1 MQFITNQ
8 RIDDTTKQCI
18 VCYANV
24 ALSEKE
30 LLKMMELEYI
40 KSGLEEQVSP
50 SLFQPDQLAQVT
62 IEGGK
67 KAEVAALKKLQE
79 ESCVVVGLHEIYG
92 QPAILRGELR

>member
-8 RIDDTTKQCI
+8 RIGDTTKQCI

-40 KSGLEEQVSP
+40 KLGLEEQVSP
-50 SLFQPDQLAQVT
+50 ALFQPDQLAQVT

-79 ESCVVVGLHEIYG
+79 ESCVVVGIHEIYG

>member
-8 RIDDTTKQCI
+8 RIGDTTKQCI

-67 KAEVAALKKLQE
+67 KAEVTALKKLQE
-79 ESCVVVGLHEIYG
+79 ESCVVVGIHEIYG

>member
-8 RIDDTTKQCI
+8 RIGDTTKQCI

>member
-8 RIDDTTKQCI
+8 RIGDTTKQCI

-67 KAEVAALKKLQE
+67 KAEVAALKKLQA
-79 ESCVVVGLHEIYG
+79 ESCVVVGIHEIYG
-92 QPAILRGELR
+92 QPAILRGGLR

>member
-1 MQFITNQ
+1 VQFITNQ
-8 RIDDTTKQCI
+8 RIGDTTKQCI

>member
-8 RIDDTTKQCI
+8 RIGDTTKQCI

-79 ESCVVVGLHEIYG
+79 ESCVVVGIHEIYG

>member
-1 MQFITNQ
+1 VQFITNQ
-8 RIDDTTKQCI
+8 RIGDTTKQCI

-79 ESCVVVGLHEIYG
+79 ESCVVVGIHEIYG

>member
-8 RIDDTTKQCI
+8 RIGDTTKQCI

-79 ESCVVVGLHEIYG
+79 ESRVVVGIHEIYG

>member
-8 RIDDTTKQCI
+8 RIGDTTKQCI

-67 KAEVAALKKLQE
+67 KAEVAALKKLLE
-79 ESCVVVGLHEIYG
+79 ESCVVVGNHEIYG

>member
-8 RIDDTTKQCI
+8 RIGDTTKQCI

-50 SLFQPDQLAQVT
+50 SLFQPGQLAQVT

-79 ESCVVVGLHEIYG
+79 ESCVVVGIHEIYG

>member
-8 RIDDTTKQCI
+8 RIGDTTKQCI

-62 IEGGK
+62 IEGDK

-79 ESCVVVGLHEIYG
+79 ESCVVVGIHEIYG

>member
-8 RIDDTTKQCI
+8 RIGDTTKQCI

-67 KAEVAALKKLQE
+67 KAEVAALKNLQE
-79 ESCVVVGLHEIYG
+79 ESCVVVGIHEIYG

>member
-8 RIDDTTKQCI
+8 RIGDTTKQCI

-40 KSGLEEQVSP
+40 KLGLEEQVSP

-79 ESCVVVGLHEIYG
+79 ESCVVVGIHEIYG

>member
-1 MQFITNQ
+1 VQFITNQ
-8 RIDDTTKQCI
+8 RIGDTTKQCI
-18 VCYANV
+18 VCYTNV

-79 ESCVVVGLHEIYG
+79 ESCVVVGIHEIYG

>member
-8 RIDDTTKQCI
+8 RIGDTTKQCI

-67 KAEVAALKKLQE
+67 KAEVADLKKLQE
-79 ESCVVVGLHEIYG
+79 ESRVVVGIHEIYG

>member
-1 MQFITNQ
+1 M
-8 RIDDTTKQCI
+8 
-18 VCYANV
+18 
-24 ALSEKE
+24 
-30 LLKMMELEYI
+30 LKMMELEYI

-79 ESCVVVGLHEIYG
+79 ESCVVVGIHEIYG

>member
-1 MQFITNQ
+1 
-8 RIDDTTKQCI
+8 
-18 VCYANV
+18 
-24 ALSEKE
+24 
-30 LLKMMELEYI
+30 MMELEYI

-79 ESCVVVGLHEIYG
+79 ESCVVDGIH
-92 QPAILRGELR
+92 

>member
-8 RIDDTTKQCI
+8 RIGDTTKQCI

-67 KAEVAALKKLQE
+67 KAEVAALKKLQA
-79 ESCVVVGLHEIYG
+79 ESCVVVGIHEIYG

>member
-8 RIDDTTKQCI
+8 RIGDTTKQCI

-79 ESCVVVGLHEIYG
+79 ESCVVVCIHEIYG